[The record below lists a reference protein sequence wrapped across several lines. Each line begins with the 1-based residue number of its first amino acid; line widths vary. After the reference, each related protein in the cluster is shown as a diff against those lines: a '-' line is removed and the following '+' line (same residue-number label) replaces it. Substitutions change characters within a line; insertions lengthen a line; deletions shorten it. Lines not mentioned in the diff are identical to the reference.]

1 MKNICCT
8 ILAIVLVMNVFGQE
22 LLSPKPKATFI
33 TKFPFKQFSGGV
45 MIIQAQ
51 LNNIKDTFNFILDTG
66 SGGISLDSST
76 ASEYGLQPRQS
87 DTIITGMGATRRVSF
102 LYNQQLN
109 LPGLTV
115 DKLNFHINDYD
126 VLSSV
131 YGEKINGIVGYSFFN
146 RYIVKIN
153 FDSLEIEVF
162 KPGEIDYPKGGLLL
176 RPAFTTLPIQ
186 NLHLKDKRSLD
197 FNFYLDTGAGLNFL
211 ISEAFAKDSSILL
224 RKRKPIVTQAEGMG
238 GKLQMRLTV
247 VKLVQIGRFRFRNVP
262 TYLFQDNFNVTSYP
276 FVGGL
281 LGNDLLRRFNLTMN
295 YPQREIHLKPNSH
308 YLDAFDYAYTGMAI
322 YYNNGQIVI
331 EEVEPGSPAERAG
344 VVAGDVLVGVG
355 KSFSNNIMQY
365 KTLLQSPNEKIK
377 LIIRREN
384 ELMQLTIKPKSIL

>member
-1 MKNICCT
+1 MKKFCCT
-8 ILAIVLVMNVFGQE
+8 IFTVVLLLSVNGQE

-33 TKFPFKQFSGGV
+33 TRFPFKQFSGGV
-45 MIIQAQ
+45 MVIQAR

-66 SGGISLDSST
+66 SGGISLDSTT
-76 ASEYGLQPRQS
+76 AAQYGMKPRAS
-87 DTIITGMGATRRVSF
+87 DTIITGMGATRKVSF

-109 LPGLTV
+109 LPGLCV
-115 DKLNFHINDYD
+115 ERLNFHVNDYD
-126 VLSSV
+126 ILSSV
-131 YGEKINGIVGYSFFN
+131 YGETINGIIGYSFFS
-146 RYIVKIN
+146 RYLVKIN
-153 FDSLEIEVF
+153 FDSLEIEVYN
-162 KPGEIDYPKGGLLL
+162 PGELEYPRGGMLL

-186 NLHLKDKRSLD
+186 NLHIKDKRPID
-197 FNFYLDTGAGLNFL
+197 FNFYFDTGAGLNFL
-211 ISEAFAKDSSILL
+211 ISEAFAKDSDILL

-247 VKLVQIGRFRFRNVP
+247 LKLVQIGRFRFRNVP

-281 LGNDLLRRFNLTMN
+281 LGNDLLRRFNLILN

-308 YLDAFDYAYTGMAI
+308 FLDQFDYAYTGMSI

-331 EEVEPGSPAERAG
+331 EEVEPGTPSDKAG
-344 VVAGDVLVGVG
+344 VKAGDVLVGVG
-355 KSFSNNIMQY
+355 TSFSNNIMQY

-377 LIIRREN
+377 MVIRRDN
-384 ELMQLTIKPKSIL
+384 QLLLLTIKPKSIL